1 MTTCSRRAVA
11 SEHTIK
17 YIIHL
22 LAHAEIV
29 DFVPVEV
36 SEVFAHKVL
45 ALLQTLLQRRVGLLM
60 IQITIRIAMVTN
72 CNTKKIQI
80 SQGLRTS
87 VGWTELRPDIVHW

>member
-45 ALLQTLLQRRVGLLM
+45 ALLQTLLQCRVGLLM
-60 IQITIRIAMVTN
+60 IQVTIRIAMVTN
-72 CNTKKIQI
+72 CNTKNIQI